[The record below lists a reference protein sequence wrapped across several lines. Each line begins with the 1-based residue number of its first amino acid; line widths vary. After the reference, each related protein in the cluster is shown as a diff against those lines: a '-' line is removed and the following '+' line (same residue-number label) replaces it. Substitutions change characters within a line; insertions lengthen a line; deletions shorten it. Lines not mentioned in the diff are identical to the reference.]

1 MTMQQIDT
9 LATLYAQSLLELAE
23 DAGGREKI
31 LELADELEQVSELL
45 AGERDL
51 RTLFSTPVIDE
62 EARAGLI
69 RRIFENRVTDLL
81 LRFMLVLNANDR
93 LGHFD
98 GIQAAYDQMVQDA
111 FGRIEVDVITA
122 IKLDE
127 GTLARISERIQAALG
142 KEPVL
147 HPSIDESII
156 GGLQL
161 RIGDRLMDGSVATR
175 LRRLGDQLRQNGGH
189 AIRTNMERFMEDA
202 QVASGTQDDIR
213 QSDVEDSA

>member
-23 DAGGREKI
+23 DAGGQEKM

-62 EARAGLI
+62 ETRAGLI
-69 RRIFENRVTDLL
+69 RRVFENRVTDLL

-98 GIQAAYDQMVQDA
+98 SIQAAYDQMVQDA
-111 FGRIEVDVITA
+111 FGRIEVDVIAA
-122 IKLDE
+122 ITLDDA
-127 GTLARISERIQAALG
+127 TLARISERIKTALG

-147 HPSIDESII
+147 HPSVDESII

-161 RIGDRLMDGSVATR
+161 RIGDRLLDGSVATR
-175 LRRLGDQLRQNGGH
+175 LRRLGDQLRVNGGH
-189 AIRTNMERFMEDA
+189 AIRTETNRFMED
-202 QVASGTQDDIR
+202 
-213 QSDVEDSA
+213 SA

>member
-23 DAGGREKI
+23 DAGGQEKM

-62 EARAGLI
+62 ETRAGLI
-69 RRIFENRVTDLL
+69 RRVFENRVTDLL

-98 GIQAAYDQMVQDA
+98 SIQAAYDQMVQDA
-111 FGRIEVDVITA
+111 FGRIEVDVIAA
-122 IKLDE
+122 ITLDDA
-127 GTLARISERIQAALG
+127 TLARISERIKTALG

-147 HPSIDESII
+147 HPSVDESII

-161 RIGDRLMDGSVATR
+161 RIGDGVCLCKT
-175 LRRLGDQLRQNGGH
+175 DQ
-189 AIRTNMERFMEDA
+189 
-202 QVASGTQDDIR
+202 S
-213 QSDVEDSA
+213 

>member
-1 MTMQQIDT
+1 
-9 LATLYAQSLLELAE
+9 
-23 DAGGREKI
+23 
-31 LELADELEQVSELL
+31 
-45 AGERDL
+45 
-51 RTLFSTPVIDE
+51 VIDE
-62 EARAGLI
+62 QARSGLI

-81 LRFMLVLNANDR
+81 LRFMLVLNANER

-98 GIQAAYDQMVQDA
+98 SIQAAYDQMVQDA

-127 GTLARISERIQAALG
+127 ATLARISERIQAALG

-175 LRRLGDQLRQNGGH
+175 LRRLGDQLRKNGGH
-189 AIRTNMERFMEDA
+189 AIRTETERFMED
-202 QVASGTQDDIR
+202 
-213 QSDVEDSA
+213 SA